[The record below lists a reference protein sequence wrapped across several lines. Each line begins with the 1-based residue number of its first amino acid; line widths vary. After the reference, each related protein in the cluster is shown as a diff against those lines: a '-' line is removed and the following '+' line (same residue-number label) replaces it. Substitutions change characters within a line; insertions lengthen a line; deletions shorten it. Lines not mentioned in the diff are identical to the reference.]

1 MGYNYFWYDKL
12 QRIWRRIRKYSKKF
26 DLAGA
31 GMSII
36 KILMK
41 LNNGNYE
48 FDIAINPDRKETILT
63 IEYEK

>member
-1 MGYNYFWYDKL
+1 
-12 QRIWRRIRKYSKKF
+12 
-26 DLAGA
+26 
-31 GMSII
+31 MSII

-48 FDIAINPDRKETILT
+48 FDIDINPDRKETILT

>member
-1 MGYNYFWYDKL
+1 
-12 QRIWRRIRKYSKKF
+12 
-26 DLAGA
+26 
-31 GMSII
+31 
-36 KILMK
+36 MK